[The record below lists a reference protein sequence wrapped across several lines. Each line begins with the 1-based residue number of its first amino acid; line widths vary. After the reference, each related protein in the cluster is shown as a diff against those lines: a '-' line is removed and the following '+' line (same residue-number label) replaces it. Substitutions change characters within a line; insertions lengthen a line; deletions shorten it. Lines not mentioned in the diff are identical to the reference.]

1 MTMCRSKT
9 LFVLGIG
16 LSIVGCNPIYY
27 SPNTQNVLIAPAA
40 GDLTAAAA
48 YDGNRAEVQASYA
61 INDALALQVNGG
73 LYEPDDLDNGD
84 GGSGRFLEVGAGY
97 FSPIGDAFF
106 WEVIGLLGV
115 GSFENHFPSTVDS
128 NPGTT
133 GEISADLVRFGIQ
146 PALGYRSRYIDAAV
160 SSRILRMSF
169 REVEGSLLYDGEDQT
184 ALLEEGLGYLLFE
197 PAVTVRAG
205 LDRVKLQLQ
214 AGRSFN
220 LTDSDFR
227 QDESM
232 ASVGFVV
239 VLPTRR

>member
-1 MTMCRSKT
+1 MRRIKPI
-9 LFVLGIG
+9 LYLG
-16 LSIVGCNPIYY
+16 LCLAFAGCNPIYY
-27 SPNTQNVLIAPAA
+27 SPNTQNVLIAPSA
-40 GDLTAAAA
+40 GDLMASAA
-48 YDGNRAEVQASYA
+48 YDGNRAELQASYA
-61 INDALALQVNGG
+61 VTDAVALQVNGG

-97 FSPIGDAFF
+97 FAPIGEAFS
-106 WEVIGLLGV
+106 WEVIGLV
-115 GSFENHFPSTVDS
+115 GAGSLENHFPSTRDS

-133 GEISADLVRFGIQ
+133 GEISANLVRFGIQ
-146 PALGYRSRYIDAAV
+146 PAIGYQSRYIDAAV

-169 REVEGSLLYDGEDQT
+169 REVEGSLVYGGEDQVV
-184 ALLEEGLGYLLFE
+184 LLGEGLGYLLFE

-205 LDRVKLQLQ
+205 SDRVKLQLQ

-220 LTDSDFR
+220 LTDDEFR